1 LNDPATS
8 DGSAGPGGRTTTA
21 RDDVPWLDAQ
31 EQAAWRAYMDM
42 RDEVTLRLERDLQA
56 RSGLSGAD
64 YQVLVH
70 LSESTDDRA
79 RPVDLC
85 ADLRWE
91 QSRLSH
97 QLTRME
103 KRGLVE
109 RRACEEDGRGSI
121 VALTPEGRTA
131 IEEAAPGHV
140 RTLRALLVDVI
151 GRDGMLQLGAL
162 AQQVLDALPDTDGGP
177 RSGRRSGRPLR

>member
-1 LNDPATS
+1 M
-8 DGSAGPGGRTTTA
+8 AGA
-21 RDDVPWLDAQ
+21 RDDVPWLDAE
-31 EQAAWRAYMDM
+31 EQAAWRAYMEM

-70 LSESTDDRA
+70 LSESPGDA
-79 RPVDLC
+79 VRPVEVC
-85 ADLRWE
+85 TALRWE

-103 KRGLVE
+103 RRGLVE

-121 VALTPEGRTA
+121 VALTDEGRAA

-140 RTLRALLVDVI
+140 VALRALLVDVI
-151 GRDGMLQLGAL
+151 GRDGMLQLGAI
-162 AQQVLDALPDTDGGP
+162 ARRVLDALPDDDLRPRGGRRAGD
-177 RSGRRSGRPLR
+177 RSG

>member
-1 LNDPATS
+1 V
-8 DGSAGPGGRTTTA
+8 SADA
-21 RDDVPWLDAQ
+21 AAEEVPWLDAQ

-42 RDEVTLRLERDLQA
+42 RDELSLRLERDLQS
-56 RSGLSGAD
+56 RSGLSVPD

-70 LSESTDDRA
+70 LSESDRDRA

-109 RRACEEDGRGSI
+109 RLACEEDGRGSI
-121 VALTPEGRTA
+121 VALTSEGRAA
-131 IEEAAPGHV
+131 IEAAAPGHV
-140 RTLRALLVDVI
+140 RALRALLVDAI

-162 AQQVLDALPDTDGGP
+162 ARQVLDALPDAEVRP
-177 RSGRRSGRPLR
+177 RGSRRAARPSS